1 MTRRTRDDQT
11 KSPLARA
18 ASGLADTIDHVV
30 RTGHVHGVI
39 HDNLKAVGRRQ
50 QSENSS
56 DTAGSA
62 GDAGRFI

>member
-30 RTGHVHGVI
+30 RTGRVYGVI
-39 HDNLKAVGRRQ
+39 HDNLKAVG
-50 QSENSS
+50 
-56 DTAGSA
+56 
-62 GDAGRFI
+62 